1 MNADPR
7 TQTYELRPT
16 KSPEH
21 IKERR
26 VGLVGSVRERRVG
39 LVWVHLEEEE
49 VVFVMV
55 VQSEGVVKWR
65 LVWLHELREGKSGL
79 G

>member
-1 MNADPR
+1 M
-7 TQTYELRPT
+7 
-16 KSPEH
+16 
-21 IKERR
+21 
-26 VGLVGSVRERRVG
+26 GLVGSVRERRVG
-39 LVWVHLEEEE
+39 LVWVNLEEEE
-49 VVFVMV
+49 AVFVMV